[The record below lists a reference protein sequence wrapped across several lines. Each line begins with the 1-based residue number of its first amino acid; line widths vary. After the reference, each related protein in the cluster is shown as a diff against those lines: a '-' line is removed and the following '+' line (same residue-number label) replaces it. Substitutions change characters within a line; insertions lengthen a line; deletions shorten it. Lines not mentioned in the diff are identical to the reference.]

1 MNELGPQPWGGR
13 GGYARTPL
21 TLDVGPSPAGSVGGP
36 STRVYHSPALLG
48 ATLAR
53 GATWDGFADLGG
65 QVTFRKVLGD
75 VRTGSRPSAD
85 GGIPRKTAPRAG

>member
-1 MNELGPQPWGGR
+1 MGGR

-21 TLDVGPSPAGSVGGP
+21 TLHVGPSPTGVCGW
-36 STRVYHSPALLG
+36 TKYRVYHSPALLW

-53 GATWDGFADLGG
+53 GATPDGFADLGG
-65 QVTFRKVLGD
+65 QVTFRKMLGD